1 MKNLHQ
7 RIFTLCMLLVSVI
20 SSSAQTVIEIPAPAT
35 GADATHLL
43 QEAIDKAAGNSGKP
57 TVIRLAT
64 AQYNISRAEATA
76 RLFHVSNT
84 TTVQENPDPTKHI
97 GLHFKGLKNVT
108 FDGNGA
114 KLLTHGE
121 MTSFLIDDCENVK
134 LCNFTLDADDPSL
147 AEATV
152 VEVGDGYAVLRTA
165 RDTRYEITPEGKL
178 FWTGHGWRFTG
189 GIAQVFNP
197 ADNSSLRAA
206 SPMDGLLKA
215 AELRPGLLWMQ
226 YAKKPNMKVGT
237 TYQMRHS
244 YRTEVCGCVHRSKNV
259 TLQDIDFNFLGNF
272 GIVGQFSE
280 NLTYDNIRCAPA
292 YGSDRTGAGF
302 ADFVQMSG
310 CKGLVKITNSY
321 FEGAHD
327 DPINVHGTHLK
338 VTEWRG
344 KRQAVVHFMHG
355 QTFGFDPFTK
365 GDDVEIISAHS
376 LLALQ
381 SLKVAASEQLNDYE
395 WLLTF
400 NRDVNADAKAEDN
413 VAVENVT
420 WTPSVEIRNNY
431 FARIPTRGILV
442 STRRPV
448 TIEQNV
454 FFRMPMASILIS
466 DDARSWY
473 ESGPVRDVTIR
484 NNKFVECSSPVLLLW
499 PENDRHDGP
508 VHKNITVAHN
518 TFSFMDSDNPVVI
531 KARSV
536 DGLTVTGNS
545 YATSAPLES
554 LFQLKDCEKV
564 QIENKK

>member
-1 MKNLHQ
+1 MRN
-7 RIFTLCMLLVSVI
+7 TLLLLAALLCQLVA
-20 SSSAQTVIEIPAPAT
+20 SAQTIIDVETPTPGT
-35 GADATHLL
+35 DATRLL
-43 QEAIDKAAGNSGKP
+43 QQAIDKAATYRGRP

-64 AQYNISRAEATA
+64 AQYNISRTEATA

-114 KLLTHGE
+114 RLVTHGE
-121 MTSFLIDDCENVK
+121 MTSFLLDECENVT
-134 LCNFTLDADDPSL
+134 LQNFTLDADDPSL

-152 VEVGDGYAVLRTA
+152 MEVGDGYAVLRTA
-165 RDTRYEITPEGKL
+165 RDTRYEITPEGQL
-178 FWTGHGWRFTG
+178 YWTGHGWRFTG
-189 GIAQVFNP
+189 GIAQVYNP

-206 SPMDGLLKA
+206 SPMDRLLKA

-226 YAKKPNMKVGT
+226 YAGRPNMKVGT

-244 YRTEVCGCVHRSKNV
+244 YRTEVCGCISRSKNIM
-259 TLQDIDFNFLGNF
+259 LRDIDFNFLGNF

-280 NLTYDNIRCAPA
+280 NLTYDHLRCAPA
-292 YGSDRTGAGF
+292 YESDRTGAGF

-310 CKGLVKITNSY
+310 CKGLVKITDCH

-338 VTEWRG
+338 VTEWRSA
-344 KRQAVVHFMHG
+344 RQAVVRFMHG
-355 QTFGFDPFTK
+355 QTFGFTPFVK
-365 GDDVEIISAHS
+365 GDDVELVSAHS

-381 SLKVAASEQLNDYE
+381 SLKVTASEQLNDYE

-400 NRDVNADAKAEDN
+400 NRDVNAAAKAEDN

-420 WTPSVEIRNNY
+420 WTPTVEIRNNY

-448 TIEQNV
+448 LIEQNV

-473 ESGPVRDVTIR
+473 ESGPAHNVTIR
-484 NNKFVECSSPVLLLW
+484 HNKFVECSSPVLLLW

-508 VHKNITVAHN
+508 VHKNITVTHN
-518 TFSFMDSDNPVVI
+518 TFSFMDPANPVVV
-531 KARSV
+531 KARAV
-536 DGLTVTGNS
+536 EGLTVKGNH
-545 YATSAPLES
+545 YDTEVPAAQ
-554 LFQLKDCEKV
+554 LFDLRDCTNVVAE
-564 QIENKK
+564 

>member
-1 MKNLHQ
+1 MRN
-7 RIFTLCMLLVSVI
+7 TLLLLAALLCQLVA
-20 SSSAQTVIEIPAPAT
+20 SAQTIIDVETPAPGT
-35 GADATHLL
+35 DATRLL
-43 QEAIDKAAGNSGKP
+43 QQAIDKAATYRGRP

-64 AQYNISRAEATA
+64 AQYDISRTEATA

-114 KLLTHGE
+114 RLVTHGE
-121 MTSFLIDDCENVK
+121 MTSFLLDECENVT
-134 LCNFTLDADDPSL
+134 LQNFTLDADDPSL

-152 VEVGDGYAVLRTA
+152 MEVGDGYAVLRTA
-165 RDTRYEITPEGKL
+165 RDTRYEITPEGQL
-178 FWTGHGWRFTG
+178 YWTGHGWRFTG
-189 GIAQVFNP
+189 GIAQVYNP
-197 ADNSSLRAA
+197 TDNSSLRTA

-226 YAKKPNMKVGT
+226 YAGRPNMKVGT

-244 YRTEVCGCVHRSKNV
+244 LRTEVCGCISRSKNV
-259 TLQDIDFNFLGNF
+259 TLRNIDFNFLGNF

-280 NLTYDNIRCAPA
+280 NLTYDHLRCAPA
-292 YGSDRTGAGF
+292 NESDRTGAGF

-310 CKGLVKITNSY
+310 CKGLVKITDCH

-344 KRQAVVHFMHG
+344 NRQAVVRFMHG
-355 QTFGFDPFTK
+355 QTFGFTPFVK
-365 GDDVEIISAHS
+365 GDDVELVSAHS

-381 SLKVAASEQLNDYE
+381 ALKVTATEQLNDYE

-400 NRDVNADAKAEDN
+400 NRDVNAAAQAEDN

-420 WTPSVEIRNNY
+420 WTPTVEIRNNY

-448 TIEQNV
+448 LIEQNV

-473 ESGPVRDVTIR
+473 ESGPAHNVTIR
-484 NNKFVECSSPVLLLW
+484 HNKFVECSSPVLLLW

-518 TFSFMDSDNPVVI
+518 TFSFIDPANPVVI

-536 DGLTVTGNS
+536 EGLTVKDNHYDTEVP
-545 YATSAPLES
+545 AAQ
-554 LFQLKDCEKV
+554 LFDLHDCTNVVAE
-564 QIENKK
+564 

>member
-1 MKNLHQ
+1 MKNLKH
-7 RIFTLCMLLVSVI
+7 RFSLLVMLLVSALTAWSQHIIDV
-20 SSSAQTVIEIPAPAT
+20 PAPEP

-43 QEAIDKAAGNSGKP
+43 QRAIDEAARLGGKP
-57 TVIRLAT
+57 AVIRLAT
-64 AQYNISRAEATA
+64 AQYDISRAEATA

-84 TTVQENPDPTKHI
+84 TTVKENPDPTKHI
-97 GLHFKGLKNVT
+97 GLHFKGMKNVT
-108 FDGNGA
+108 LDGNGA
-114 KLLTHGE
+114 RLLTHGE
-121 MTSFLIDDCENVK
+121 MTSFLIDGCENITLK
-134 LCNFTLDADDPSL
+134 NFTLDADDPSL

-152 VEVGDGYAVLRTA
+152 VEVGEGYAILRTA
-165 RDTRYEITPEGKL
+165 RDTRYEITPEGQL

-189 GIAQVFNP
+189 GIAQVYDP
-197 ADNSSLRAA
+197 ADNSSLRTA
-206 SPMDGLLKA
+206 SPMDHLLKA

-244 YRTEVCGCVHRSKNV
+244 YRTEVCGCISRSKNV
-259 TLQDIDFNFLGNF
+259 TLRDIDFNFLGNF

-280 NLTYDNIRCAPA
+280 NLTYDHIRCAPA
-292 YGSDRTGAGF
+292 YESDRTGAGF

-310 CKGLVKITNSY
+310 CKGLVKITNSH

-344 KRQAVVHFMHG
+344 KRQAVVRFMHG
-355 QTFGFDPFTK
+355 QTFGFDPFVK
-365 GDDVEIISAHS
+365 GDDVEFVSAHS

-381 SLKVAASEQLNDYE
+381 ALKVTASQQLDDYE

-400 NRDVNADAKAEDN
+400 NRDVDSKVLAEDN
-413 VAVENVT
+413 VAIENVT

-448 TIEQNV
+448 VIEQNV
-454 FFRMPMASILIS
+454 FFRMPMAAILIS

-473 ESGPVRDVTIR
+473 ESGPAHDVTIR
-484 NNKFVECSSPVLLLW
+484 HNKFVECSSPVLLLW
-499 PENDRHDGP
+499 PENDRYDGP
-508 VHKNITVAHN
+508 VHKNITVAN
-518 TFSFMDSDNPVVI
+518 NAFSFMDAANPVII
-531 KARSV
+531 KARAV
-536 DGLTVTGNS
+536 DGLKVSANR
-545 YATSAPLES
+545 YDTSAPLES
-554 LFQLKDCEKV
+554 LFQLKDCENA
-564 QIENKK
+564 QIK

>member
-1 MKNLHQ
+1 MRN
-7 RIFTLCMLLVSVI
+7 TLLLLAALLCQLVA
-20 SSSAQTVIEIPAPAT
+20 SAQTIIDVETPAPGT
-35 GADATHLL
+35 DATRLL
-43 QEAIDKAAGNSGKP
+43 QQAIDKAATYRGRP

-64 AQYNISRAEATA
+64 AQYDISRTEATA

-114 KLLTHGE
+114 RLVTHGE
-121 MTSFLIDDCENVK
+121 MTSFLLDECENVT
-134 LCNFTLDADDPSL
+134 LQNFTLDADDPSL

-152 VEVGDGYAVLRTA
+152 MEVGDGYAVLRTA
-165 RDTRYEITPEGKL
+165 RDTRYEITPEGQL
-178 FWTGHGWRFTG
+178 YWTGHGWRFTG
-189 GIAQVFNP
+189 GIAQVYNP
-197 ADNSSLRAA
+197 TDNSSLRTA

-226 YAKKPNMKVGT
+226 YAGRPNMKVGT

-244 YRTEVCGCVHRSKNV
+244 LRTEVCGCISRSKNV
-259 TLQDIDFNFLGNF
+259 TLRNIDFNFLGNF

-280 NLTYDNIRCAPA
+280 NLTYDHLRCAPA
-292 YGSDRTGAGF
+292 YESDRTGAGF

-310 CKGLVKITNSY
+310 CKGLVKITDCH

-338 VTEWRG
+338 VTEWRSA
-344 KRQAVVHFMHG
+344 RQAVVRFMHG
-355 QTFGFDPFTK
+355 QTFGFTPFVK
-365 GDDVEIISAHS
+365 GDDAELVSAHS

-381 SLKVAASEQLNDYE
+381 ALKVTATEQLNDYE

-400 NRDVNADAKAEDN
+400 NRDVDAKALVEDN

-420 WTPSVEIRNNY
+420 WTPTVEIRNNY

-448 TIEQNV
+448 LIEQNV

-473 ESGPVRDVTIR
+473 ESGPAHDVTIR
-484 NNKFVECSSPVLLLW
+484 HNKFVECSSPVLLLW

-508 VHKNITVAHN
+508 VHKNITIAHN
-518 TFSFMDSDNPVVI
+518 TFSFMDSANPVVI

-536 DGLTVTGNS
+536 EGLTVEGNS
-545 YATSAPLES
+545 YNASAPLES

-564 QIENKK
+564 QIENTK

>member
-1 MKNLHQ
+1 MRN
-7 RIFTLCMLLVSVI
+7 TLLLLAALLCQLVA
-20 SSSAQTVIEIPAPAT
+20 SAQTIIDVETPAPGT
-35 GADATHLL
+35 DATRLL
-43 QEAIDKAAGNSGKP
+43 QQAIDKAATYRGRP

-64 AQYNISRAEATA
+64 AQYDISRTEATA

-114 KLLTHGE
+114 RLVTHGE
-121 MTSFLIDDCENVK
+121 MTSFLLDECENVT
-134 LCNFTLDADDPSL
+134 LQNFTLDADDPSL

-152 VEVGDGYAVLRTA
+152 MEVGDGYAVLRTA
-165 RDTRYEITPEGKL
+165 RDTRYEITPEGRL
-178 FWTGHGWRFTG
+178 YWTGHGWRFTG
-189 GIAQVFNP
+189 GIAQVYNP

-206 SPMDGLLKA
+206 SPMDRLLKA

-226 YAKKPNMKVGT
+226 YAGRPNMKVGT

-244 YRTEVCGCVHRSKNV
+244 YRTEVCGCISRSKNI
-259 TLQDIDFNFLGNF
+259 TLRDIDFNFLGNF

-280 NLTYDNIRCAPA
+280 NLTYDHLRCAPA
-292 YGSDRTGAGF
+292 YESDRTGAGF

-338 VTEWRG
+338 VTEWRSA
-344 KRQAVVHFMHG
+344 RQAVVRFMHG
-355 QTFGFDPFTK
+355 QTFGFTPFVK
-365 GDDVEIISAHS
+365 GDDVELVSAHS

-381 SLKVAASEQLNDYE
+381 SLKVTASEQLNDYE

-400 NRDVNADAKAEDN
+400 NRDFNAAARAEDN

-420 WTPSVEIRNNY
+420 WTPTVEIRNNY

-448 TIEQNV
+448 LIEQNV

-473 ESGPVRDVTIR
+473 ESGPAHNVTIR
-484 NNKFVECSSPVLLLW
+484 HNKFVECSSPVLLLW

-508 VHKNITVAHN
+508 VHKNITVTHN
-518 TFSFMDSDNPVVI
+518 TFSFMDPANPVVV
-531 KARSV
+531 KARAV
-536 DGLTVTGNS
+536 EGLTVKDNHYDTEVP
-545 YATSAPLES
+545 AAQ
-554 LFQLKDCEKV
+554 LFDLHDCTNVVAE
-564 QIENKK
+564 

>member
-1 MKNLHQ
+1 MRN
-7 RIFTLCMLLVSVI
+7 TLLLLAALLCQLVA
-20 SSSAQTVIEIPAPAT
+20 SAQTIIDVETPAPGT
-35 GADATHLL
+35 DATRLL
-43 QEAIDKAAGNSGKP
+43 QQAIDKAATYRGRP

-64 AQYNISRAEATA
+64 AQYDISRTEATA

-114 KLLTHGE
+114 RLVTHGE
-121 MTSFLIDDCENVK
+121 MTSFLLDECENVT
-134 LCNFTLDADDPSL
+134 LQNFTLDADDPSL

-152 VEVGDGYAVLRTA
+152 MEVGDGYAVLRTA
-165 RDTRYEITPEGKL
+165 RDTRYEITPEGQL
-178 FWTGHGWRFTG
+178 YWTGHGWRFTG
-189 GIAQVFNP
+189 GIAQVYNP
-197 ADNSSLRAA
+197 TDNSSLRTA

-226 YAKKPNMKVGT
+226 YAGRPNMKVGT

-244 YRTEVCGCVHRSKNV
+244 LRTEVCGCISRSKNV
-259 TLQDIDFNFLGNF
+259 TLRNIDFNFLGNF

-280 NLTYDNIRCAPA
+280 NLTYDHLRCAPA
-292 YGSDRTGAGF
+292 YESDRTGAGF

-310 CKGLVKITNSY
+310 CKGLVKITDCH

-338 VTEWRG
+338 VTEWRSA
-344 KRQAVVHFMHG
+344 RQAVVRFMHG
-355 QTFGFDPFTK
+355 QTFGFTPFVK
-365 GDDVEIISAHS
+365 GDDVELVSAHS

-381 SLKVAASEQLNDYE
+381 ALKVTATEQLNDYE

-400 NRDVNADAKAEDN
+400 NRDVDAKVLAEDN

-420 WTPSVEIRNNY
+420 WTPTVEIRNNY

-448 TIEQNV
+448 VIEQNV

-473 ESGPVRDVTIR
+473 ESGPAHDVTIR
-484 NNKFVECSSPVLLLW
+484 HNKFVECSSPVLLLW

-508 VHKNITVAHN
+508 VHKNITIAHN
-518 TFSFMDSDNPVVI
+518 TFSFMDSANPVVI

-536 DGLTVTGNS
+536 EGLTVEGNS
-545 YATSAPLES
+545 YDTSAPLES

-564 QIENKK
+564 QIENTK

>member
-1 MKNLHQ
+1 MNILKKRFCL
-7 RIFTLCMLLVSVI
+7 FALMVTLAFVANAHVVI
-20 SSSAQTVIEIPAPAT
+20 NVEAPSQ

-43 QEAIDKAAGNSGKP
+43 QEAIDKAARYGGKP

-84 TTVQENPDPTKHI
+84 TTVQENPAPTKHI

-189 GIAQVFNP
+189 GIAQAFNP

-206 SPMDGLLKA
+206 SPMDGLLKT

-244 YRTEVCGCVHRSKNV
+244 YRKEVCGCVHRSKNV
-259 TLQDIDFNFLGNF
+259 TLQNIDFNFLGNF

-310 CKGLVKITNSY
+310 CKGFVKVTNSY

-344 KRQAVVHFMHG
+344 NRQAVVRFMHG
-355 QTFGFDPFTK
+355 QTFGFDPFVK

-381 SLKVAASEQLNDYE
+381 NLKVTASEQLNDYE

-400 NRDVNADAKAEDN
+400 NRDVNKEVKAEDN
-413 VAVENVT
+413 AAVENVT

-448 TIEQNV
+448 VIENNV

-484 NNKFVECSSPVLLLW
+484 HNKFVECSSPVLLLW
-499 PENDRHDGP
+499 PENDRFDGA
-508 VHKNITVAHN
+508 VHHNIRVLNN
-518 TFSFMDSDNPVVI
+518 TFSFMDSEHPLVV
-531 KARSV
+531 KARAV
-536 DGLTVTGNS
+536 EGLRVEGNRFE
-545 YATSAPLES
+545 TQAPAAS
-554 LFQLKDCEKV
+554 LFDLRDCENV
-564 QIENKK
+564 QIDCAE

>member
-1 MKNLHQ
+1 MRN
-7 RIFTLCMLLVSVI
+7 TLLLFAALLCQLVA
-20 SSSAQTVIEIPAPAT
+20 SAQTIIDVETPAPGT
-35 GADATHLL
+35 DATHLL
-43 QEAIDKAAGNSGKP
+43 QQAIDKAATYRGRP

-64 AQYNISRAEATA
+64 AQYDISRTEATA

-114 KLLTHGE
+114 RLVTHGE
-121 MTSFLIDDCENVK
+121 MTSFLLDECENVT
-134 LCNFTLDADDPSL
+134 LQNFTLDADDPSL

-152 VEVGDGYAVLRTA
+152 MEVGDGYAVLQTA

-197 ADNSSLRAA
+197 ADNSSLRTA

-226 YAKKPNMKVGT
+226 YAKQPDMKVGT

-244 YRTEVCGCVHRSKNV
+244 LRTEVCGCISRSKNV
-259 TLQDIDFNFLGNF
+259 TLRNIDFNFLGNF

-280 NLTYDNIRCAPA
+280 NLTYDHLRCAPA
-292 YGSDRTGAGF
+292 YDSDRTGAGF

-344 KRQAVVHFMHG
+344 NRQAVVRFMHG
-355 QTFGFDPFTK
+355 QTFGFDPFVK
-365 GDDVEIISAHS
+365 GDDVELVSAHS

-381 SLKVAASEQLNDYE
+381 SLKVTASEQLNDYE

-400 NRDVNADAKAEDN
+400 NRDVDAKVLAEDN

-420 WTPSVEIRNNY
+420 WTPTVEIRNNY

-448 TIEQNV
+448 LIEQNV
-454 FFRMPMASILIS
+454 FFRMPMASILVS

-473 ESGPVRDVTIR
+473 ESGPAHDVTICH
-484 NNKFVECSSPVLLLW
+484 NKFVECSSPVLLLW

-508 VHKNITVAHN
+508 VHKNITVIHN
-518 TFSFMDSDNPVVI
+518 TFSFMDPANPVVI
-531 KARSV
+531 KARAIE
-536 DGLTVTGNS
+536 GLTVEDNRYDTEVP
-545 YATSAPLES
+545 AAQ
-554 LFQLKDCEKV
+554 LFDLHDCTNVVAE
-564 QIENKK
+564 

>member
-1 MKNLHQ
+1 MRN
-7 RIFTLCMLLVSVI
+7 TLLLLAALLCQLVA
-20 SSSAQTVIEIPAPAT
+20 SAQTIIDVETPAPGT
-35 GADATHLL
+35 DATRLL
-43 QEAIDKAAGNSGKP
+43 QQAIDKAATYRGRP

-64 AQYNISRAEATA
+64 AQYDISRTEATA

-108 FDGNGA
+108 LDGNGA
-114 KLLTHGE
+114 RLVTHGE
-121 MTSFLIDDCENVK
+121 MTSFLLDECENVT
-134 LCNFTLDADDPSL
+134 LQNFTLDADDPSL

-152 VEVGDGYAVLRTA
+152 MEVGDGYAVLRTA
-165 RDTRYEITPEGKL
+165 RDTRYEITPEGQL
-178 FWTGHGWRFTG
+178 YWTGHGWRFTG
-189 GIAQVFNP
+189 GIAQVYNP

-206 SPMDGLLKA
+206 SPMDRLLKA

-226 YAKKPNMKVGT
+226 YAGRPNMKVGT

-244 YRTEVCGCVHRSKNV
+244 YRTEVCGCISRSKNIM
-259 TLQDIDFNFLGNF
+259 LRDIDFNFLGNF

-280 NLTYDNIRCAPA
+280 NLTYDHLRCAPA
-292 YGSDRTGAGF
+292 YESDRTGAGF

-310 CKGLVKITNSY
+310 CKGLVKITDCH

-338 VTEWRG
+338 VTEWRSA
-344 KRQAVVHFMHG
+344 RQAVVRFMHG
-355 QTFGFDPFTK
+355 QTFGFTPFVK
-365 GDDVEIISAHS
+365 GDDVELVSAHS

-381 SLKVAASEQLNDYE
+381 SLKVTASEQLNDYE

-400 NRDVNADAKAEDN
+400 NRDVNAAAKAEDN

-420 WTPSVEIRNNY
+420 WTPTVEIRNNY

-448 TIEQNV
+448 LIEQNV
-454 FFRMPMASILIS
+454 FFSMPMASILIS

-473 ESGPVRDVTIR
+473 ESGPAHDVTICHNR
-484 NNKFVECSSPVLLLW
+484 FIECSSPVLLLW
-499 PENDRHDGP
+499 PENDRYDGP
-508 VHKNITVAHN
+508 VHKNITVTHN
-518 TFSFMDSDNPVVI
+518 TFSFMDATNPVVV
-531 KARSV
+531 KARAV
-536 DGLTVTGNS
+536 EGLTVKGN
-545 YATSAPLES
+545 YYDTEVPAA
-554 LFQLKDCEKV
+554 QLIDLRDCTNVVAE
-564 QIENKK
+564 

>member
-1 MKNLHQ
+1 MRNALLLLAAL
-7 RIFTLCMLLVSVI
+7 LCQFVA
-20 SSSAQTVIEIPAPAT
+20 SAQTIIDVETPAPGT
-35 GADATHLL
+35 DATRLL
-43 QEAIDKAAGNSGKP
+43 QQAIDKAATYRGRP

-64 AQYNISRAEATA
+64 AQYNISRTEATA

-114 KLLTHGE
+114 RLVTHGE
-121 MTSFLIDDCENVK
+121 MTSFLLDECENVT
-134 LCNFTLDADDPSL
+134 LQNFTLDADDPSL

-152 VEVGDGYAVLRTA
+152 MEVGDGYAVLRTA
-165 RDTRYEITPEGKL
+165 RDTRYEITPEGQL
-178 FWTGHGWRFTG
+178 YWTGHGWRFTG
-189 GIAQVFNP
+189 GIAQVYNP

-206 SPMDGLLKA
+206 SPMDRLLKA
-215 AELRPGLLWMQ
+215 AELRPGLLRMQ
-226 YAKKPNMKVGT
+226 YAGRPNMKVGT

-244 YRTEVCGCVHRSKNV
+244 YRTEVCGCISRSKNI
-259 TLQDIDFNFLGNF
+259 TLRDIDFNFLGNF

-280 NLTYDNIRCAPA
+280 NLTYDHLRCAPA
-292 YGSDRTGAGF
+292 YESDRTGAGF

-310 CKGLVKITNSY
+310 CKGLVKITDCH

-338 VTEWRG
+338 VTEWRSA
-344 KRQAVVHFMHG
+344 RQAVVRFMHG
-355 QTFGFDPFTK
+355 QTFGFTPFVK
-365 GDDVEIISAHS
+365 GDDVELISAHS

-381 SLKVAASEQLNDYE
+381 SLKVTASEQLNDYE

-400 NRDVNADAKAEDN
+400 NRDVNAAARAEDN

-420 WTPSVEIRNNY
+420 WTPTVEIRNNY

-448 TIEQNV
+448 LIEQNV

-473 ESGPVRDVTIR
+473 ESGPAHNVTIR
-484 NNKFVECSSPVLLLW
+484 HNKFVECSSPVLLLW

-508 VHKNITVAHN
+508 VHKNITVTHN
-518 TFSFMDSDNPVVI
+518 TFSFMDPATPQVV

-536 DGLTVTGNS
+536 EGLTVKDNHYDTEVP
-545 YATSAPLES
+545 AAQ
-554 LFQLKDCEKV
+554 LFDLHDCTNVVAE
-564 QIENKK
+564 

>member
-1 MKNLHQ
+1 MRN
-7 RIFTLCMLLVSVI
+7 TLLLLAALLCQLVA
-20 SSSAQTVIEIPAPAT
+20 SAQTIIDVETPAPGT
-35 GADATHLL
+35 DATRLL
-43 QEAIDKAAGNSGKP
+43 QQAIDKAATYRGRP

-64 AQYNISRAEATA
+64 AQYDISRTEATA

-114 KLLTHGE
+114 RLVTHGE
-121 MTSFLIDDCENVK
+121 MTSFLLDECENVT
-134 LCNFTLDADDPSL
+134 LQNFTLDADDPSL

-152 VEVGDGYAVLRTA
+152 MEVGDGYAVLRTA
-165 RDTRYEITPEGKL
+165 RDTRYEITPEGQL
-178 FWTGHGWRFTG
+178 YWTGHGWRFTG
-189 GIAQVFNP
+189 GIAQVYNP

-206 SPMDGLLKA
+206 SPMDRLLKA

-226 YAKKPNMKVGT
+226 YAGRPNMKVGT

-244 YRTEVCGCVHRSKNV
+244 YRTEVCGCISRSKNIM
-259 TLQDIDFNFLGNF
+259 LRDIDFNFLGNF

-280 NLTYDNIRCAPA
+280 NLTYDHLRCAPA
-292 YGSDRTGAGF
+292 YESDRTGAGF

-310 CKGLVKITNSY
+310 CKGLVKITDCH

-338 VTEWRG
+338 VTEWRSA
-344 KRQAVVHFMHG
+344 RQAVVRFMHG
-355 QTFGFDPFTK
+355 QTFGFTPFVK
-365 GDDVEIISAHS
+365 GDDVELVSAHS

-381 SLKVAASEQLNDYE
+381 SLKVTASEQLNDYE

-400 NRDVNADAKAEDN
+400 NRDVNAAARAEDN

-420 WTPSVEIRNNY
+420 WTPTVEIRNNY

-448 TIEQNV
+448 LIEQNV

-473 ESGPVRDVTIR
+473 ESGPAHNVTIR
-484 NNKFVECSSPVLLLW
+484 HNKFVECSSPVLLLW
-499 PENDRHDGP
+499 PENDRYDGP
-508 VHKNITVAHN
+508 VHKNITVTHN
-518 TFSFMDSDNPVVI
+518 TFSFIDPANPVVI

-536 DGLTVTGNS
+536 EGLTVKDNHYDTEVP
-545 YATSAPLES
+545 AAQ
-554 LFQLKDCEKV
+554 LFDLHDCTNVVAE
-564 QIENKK
+564 